1 MMANEWRLI
10 TYRPLI
16 NGKFDGRV
24 LALWVVCIL
33 LYFISPL
40 SFQLYIA
47 LFITGI
53 EIYRIKKGVYSMSD
67 AIKQFMQSRFSKVK
81 HGKSRSVFNSSL
93 AIMLVVL
100 MSNPFEA
107 NAGYQVIPPKEY
119 KAPLSSYIPEQSLP
133 KEQYRPKGGAFI
145 NNVTITKGGGRDVEL
160 GKLLTFILPSHY
172 RLTFVSVEIAS
183 MKIEWYSDTW
193 TLDQVLGNLAVRYG
207 IMFEKMNGTANL
219 RIDWLDEK
227 RCLEADTRNRVV
239 KTLCGTTEGYL

>member
-1 MMANEWRLI
+1 MANEWRLI

-24 LALWVVCIL
+24 LALWVVSIL

-40 SFQLYIA
+40 SFQLYVA
-47 LFITGI
+47 LFITVI

-100 MSNPFEA
+100 MTNPFEA

-119 KAPLSSYIPEQSLP
+119 KAPLSSYTPEQSLLN
-133 KEQYRPKGGAFI
+133 EQYRPKGGAFI